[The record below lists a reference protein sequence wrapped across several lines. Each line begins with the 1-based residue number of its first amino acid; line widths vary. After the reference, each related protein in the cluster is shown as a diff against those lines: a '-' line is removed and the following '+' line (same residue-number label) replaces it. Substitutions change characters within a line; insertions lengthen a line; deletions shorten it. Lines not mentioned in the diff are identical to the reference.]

1 MKKIFTLI
9 AVAFVALSVNAKQAI
24 DISGIAPD
32 GKITFNSAWSWQGV
46 SLSSGELI
54 ENSEAKTADDSGVT
68 YFDASAYDYLI
79 VKYSSA
85 TCDANVI
92 AQLKCKGTIG
102 QWGAEYYT
110 SEGPVAKKKK
120 GGYAFVKLDP
130 NYKKYVNS
138 VAFQNGN
145 DAGEIIID
153 EVYWATEAEYQEA
166 LEASGQII
174 KRPAA
179 GESIIIYDNDGDP
192 LPFGTSWS
200 VSPVID
206 KKYFEVAEVGDII
219 RCNITDASGANP
231 VFKYIDWSDFTAL
244 QSIMVKKDN
253 YFEATI
259 PSEEVL
265 TYLKANG
272 LRLQGINFTLV
283 NVELIA
289 RIAYEET
296 PKNATISD
304 GGFIAASE
312 FDGFTDNAKVVFTYN
327 VSGDI
332 SSYTNWGIGRV
343 ASNDATESDPPTV
356 MVGELSASAL
366 GDLTFTCLI
375 SDIKKAL
382 AATPEGIAFTMW
394 GFGDGVCVGSTV
406 KVEIFEV
413 AGASGIQSATVAKT
427 TKSNAIY
434 NLAGQKVNA
443 QYKGV
448 VIKNGK
454 KVMQ

>member
-32 GKITFNSAWSWQGV
+32 GKITFTGTWNWQGV

-454 KVMQ
+454 KVIQ

>member
-1 MKKIFTLI
+1 M
-9 AVAFVALSVNAKQAI
+9 
-24 DISGIAPD
+24 
-32 GKITFNSAWSWQGV
+32 
-46 SLSSGELI
+46 
-54 ENSEAKTADDSGVT
+54 
-68 YFDASAYDYLI
+68 
-79 VKYSSA
+79 
-85 TCDANVI
+85 
-92 AQLKCKGTIG
+92 
-102 QWGAEYYT
+102 
-110 SEGPVAKKKK
+110 AKKKK

-375 SDIKKAL
+375 SDIKQAL

>member
-32 GKITFNSAWSWQGV
+32 GKITFNSAWNWQGV
-46 SLSSGELI
+46 PLSSGELI

-219 RCNITDASGANP
+219 RCNIAS
-231 VFKYIDWSDFTAL
+231 
-244 QSIMVKKDN
+244 
-253 YFEATI
+253 
-259 PSEEVL
+259 
-265 TYLKANG
+265 
-272 LRLQGINFTLV
+272 
-283 NVELIA
+283 
-289 RIAYEET
+289 
-296 PKNATISD
+296 
-304 GGFIAASE
+304 
-312 FDGFTDNAKVVFTYN
+312 
-327 VSGDI
+327 
-332 SSYTNWGIGRV
+332 IGRYIPFV
-343 ASNDATESDPPTV
+343 LN
-356 MVGELSASAL
+356 
-366 GDLTFTCLI
+366 F
-375 SDIKKAL
+375 
-382 AATPEGIAFTMW
+382 
-394 GFGDGVCVGSTV
+394 
-406 KVEIFEV
+406 
-413 AGASGIQSATVAKT
+413 
-427 TKSNAIY
+427 
-434 NLAGQKVNA
+434 
-443 QYKGV
+443 
-448 VIKNGK
+448 
-454 KVMQ
+454 